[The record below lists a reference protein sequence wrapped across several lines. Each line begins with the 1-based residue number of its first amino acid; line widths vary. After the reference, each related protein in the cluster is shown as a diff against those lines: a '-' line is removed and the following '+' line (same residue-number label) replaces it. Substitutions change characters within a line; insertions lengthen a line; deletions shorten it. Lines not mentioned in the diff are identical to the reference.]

1 MVPCWKQLTPLHR
14 VCHMSHTRPP
24 RWEVTQWTQPG
35 HLAGGPL
42 PHPYLITAQSPVM
55 TLCLSFLPL
64 PAQNGPP
71 SPVFKSRLNVWEKGQ
86 GSPEKQ
92 NQREP
97 TESPIY
103 IHIYIYREREKFIS
117 RNWLICDCGVLVNP
131 LRLGEASGLEARA
144 AGAQGCLLDNSL
156 LVQGAQSL
164 LYPGL
169 QLTGW
174 GPPHLGGGNL
184 LYSGSDHFNITLTHK
199 QFHRNIKNSV
209 WARFWAHLFHLSQK
223 VWHME

>member
-1 MVPCWKQLTPLHR
+1 MFEKKAR
-14 VCHMSHTRPP
+14 VLQRNRTK
-24 RWEVTQWTQPG
+24 ENQ
-35 HLAGGPL
+35 
-42 PHPYLITAQSPVM
+42 
-55 TLCLSFLPL
+55 
-64 PAQNGPP
+64 QN
-71 SPVFKSRLNVWEKGQ
+71 LQ
-86 GSPEKQ
+86 
-92 NQREP
+92 
-97 TESPIY
+97 Y
-103 IHIYIYREREKFIS
+103 IYIYIEREREKFIS

>member
-103 IHIYIYREREKFIS
+103 IHIYIYREREIYFKKLTHL
-117 RNWLICDCGVLVNP
+117 WLWS
-131 LRLGEASGLEARA
+131 LGK
-144 AGAQGCLLDNSL
+144 
-156 LVQGAQSL
+156 
-164 LYPGL
+164 
-169 QLTGW
+169 
-174 GPPHLGGGNL
+174 PPQVGGGQWAGGQGSWSSRMSTGQFPFGPGSSVTALSRTSTDWMRPTTFGGWKPAL
-184 LYSGSDHFNITLTHK
+184 L
-199 QFHRNIKNSV
+199 RV
-209 WARFWAHLFHLSQK
+209 WPFQHYPHP
-223 VWHME
+223 